1 MGKIFVLGVAIAVG
15 YALGYRDARNHPEHI
30 VTRAVEQV
38 RETFGADSGSVNDVD
53 AVMRKVEG
61 KN

>member
-15 YALGYRDARNHPEHI
+15 YAIGYRDARNHSEHI

-38 RETFGADSGSVNDVD
+38 RVTFGAESASANDID
-53 AVMRKVEG
+53 AVMKKVEG

>member
-15 YALGYRDARNHPEHI
+15 YAIGYRDARNHSEHI

-38 RETFGADSGSVNDVD
+38 RVTFGAESGSANDID
-53 AVMRKVEG
+53 AVMKKVEG

>member
-1 MGKIFVLGVAIAVG
+1 MGKLFVLGFAIAVG
-15 YALGYRDARNHPEHI
+15 YAIGYSDARNHSDHI

-38 RETFGADSGSVNDVD
+38 RDMFGGKKSTNDID
-53 AVMRKVEG
+53 AVMTKVEG

>member
-15 YALGYRDARNHPEHI
+15 YGMGYHDARTHSEHI
-30 VTRAVEQV
+30 VTRAVELV
-38 RETFGADSGSVNDVD
+38 RETFGSNSASANDID
-53 AVMRKVEG
+53 AVMKKVEG